1 MMNGGPIHWFSR
13 KQNIVALSTCEAE
26 YIGAATVT
34 QDAAWIGPHVQ
45 EMLGEK
51 EKPVL
56 ILVDNQG
63 AIALAKRDGWNRRTR
78 HINVRYQY
86 VQEALKHGKIR
97 MEYVASEEQ
106 LGDGLTKALKTEL
119 FERWRGKI

>member
-1 MMNGGPIHWFSR
+1 MMNRGPIHWFSR

-26 YIGAATVT
+26 YIGAATAT